1 MSSPYEFVYRGAFSF
16 PLSPRQM
23 WQELERPDRLT
34 GRWRWVDVRRVDP
47 TLEQGAELTCVIKQP
62 VPLRMLL
69 DVISRK
75 VTHGELIGVEFRGD
89 LRGRGELRLEPDSE
103 GTLADCGGASRS
115 CSAECARRHARLTV
129 ELTLQGGI
137 IGDGFDK
144 GDHANPEH
152 PSPVSSLIGSPN
164 VPGNRMFVG

>member
-47 TLEQGAELTCVIKQP
+47 TLEQGAELTCVIKPP
-62 VPLRMLL
+62 VPFRMLL
-69 DVISRK
+69 DVIVRE

-89 LRGRGELRLEPDSE
+89 LRGRGELRLEPDGE
-103 GTLADCGGASRS
+103 GTLADVWW
-115 CSAECARRHARLTV
+115 RL
-129 ELTLQGGI
+129 EI
-137 IGDGFDK
+137 
-144 GDHANPEH
+144 
-152 PSPVSSLIGSPN
+152 
-164 VPGNRMFVG
+164 M